1 MSRPAES
8 TLLGRFFAYP
18 SGVSGNVA
26 PYWLASSPGSGYRVR
41 MTGACKRAFLATI
54 EAIMERA
61 VIPANCDTRPP
72 SDVDFK
78 TVRLDSTYADVLIDL
93 TPWDDPT
100 CRAGI
105 GAKLV
110 RGMPKDEWE
119 RIVRFAARLWA
130 PTPKGCACG
139 TVYAWQVSAL
149 DYVTDGWIDDGFTD
163 AMCSDISFCVADD
176 SSAQA
181 GPIVLRP
188 WGDYRGPAGGC
199 PVADWVAYTLQALG
213 APAQTPSIT
222 PGGYAD
228 YNLTGTPA
236 PLQEGHAGNW
246 FGSTPSS
253 MVGGITARR
262 SSSAWAVVQSMLAD
276 MYITHLEFPY
286 SWWLDTVI
294 VRRIVTR
301 YVTMDEDG
309 TVICSEDVNGTFS
322 EAGGGSGTVGA
333 YSWKSRDAGAPKI
346 QCAFRCLD
354 EHAAA
359 LAVPLRPQDGWRTVG
374 DALRS
379 FLTLGSATPAAA
391 TVEMGYEMTTGTSAV
406 YAAGGYEYPAPGCRD
421 YLNAHG
427 GVTFID
433 REAFTSS
440 SEDERDYTRW
450 CARRESG
457 SYDLSVP
464 VRSHLGILLGRVP
477 TWPFPGVSQCPS
489 TLPDDTSAFWDG
501 WEVWYPD
508 SPNIQINGQ
517 PAYFP
522 TRVRNVTFGGSGSIP
537 INHDDPNR
545 EWSSGQYEAIIANGE
560 HAFPDWDGLSYP
572 DRTYFI
578 TNNGTAMAAHIWN
591 FRAMPRN

>member
-1 MSRPAES
+1 MARPAES
-8 TLLGRFFAYP
+8 TSLGRFFDYP
-18 SGVSGNVA
+18 SGTSGSVA
-26 PYWLASSPGSGYRVR
+26 PYWLASSPGSGHRVR

-61 VIPANCDTRPP
+61 VIPANCGSQPP
-72 SDVDFK
+72 TGVDFR
-78 TVRLDSTYADVLIDL
+78 TILLDDALIDL
-93 TPWDDPT
+93 SPWDGSAY
-100 CRAGI
+100 RAGI

-130 PTPKGCACG
+130 PAPAGIPCG

-149 DYVTDGWIDDGFTD
+149 DYVTDGWIDDGFT
-163 AMCSDISFCVADD
+163 AAICSDISFCVADE
-176 SSAQA
+176 SSAQG
-181 GPIVLRP
+181 GPIVLRL
-188 WGDYRGPAGGC
+188 WGDYRGPAGGY
-199 PVADWVAYTLQALG
+199 PVAEWVAYTLQALG

-236 PLQEGHAGNW
+236 PLQDGHAGNW
-246 FGSTPSS
+246 FGSTSSS

-322 EAGGGSGTVGA
+322 EVGGGSGTVGA

-359 LAVPLRPQDGWRTVG
+359 LAVPVRPQDGWRTVG
-374 DALRS
+374 DALQS
-379 FLTLGSATPAAA
+379 FLTLGSVTPAAA
-391 TVEMGYEMTTGTSAV
+391 TVEMGYEMTTGISAV
-406 YAAGGYEYPAPGCRD
+406 YAASGYEYPAPGCRE
-421 YLNAHG
+421 YLNSHG
-427 GVTFID
+427 GVTFIE

-440 SEDERDYTRW
+440 SENEQDYTRW

-489 TLPDDTSAFWDG
+489 TLPDDTSAFWNG

-522 TRVRNVTFGGSGSIP
+522 TRFRNVTFGGSGSIP
-537 INHDDPNR
+537 INHDDSNR

-560 HAFPDWDGLSYP
+560 HAFPDWDNLSYP
-572 DRTYFI
+572 DRTYWI
-578 TNNGTAMAAHIWN
+578 TNNGTAMAAYIWT
-591 FRAMPRN
+591 FKAMPRA